1 MQNPRLASRYAKSL
15 MDISVEQNSLDE
27 TLQDVQLLDDVCG
40 ISREFCVMLRSPVI
54 NADKK
59 EAAISAVFGGKLKPL
74 TLAFINL
81 LIKKGR
87 EAFLPEIAPEFIK
100 QYKNLKSIRTVT
112 LTTAL
117 PIDESVKETIRTKV
131 AAGNP
136 DYSID
141 MQVKVDPELIGGFML
156 EMGDK
161 LVDASVR
168 RDLAEIKKSFLDKSY
183 MMQIR

>member
-1 MQNPRLASRYAKSL
+1 MQNPRLASRYAKSFI
-15 MDISVEQNSLDE
+15 DIAVEQNSLDD
-27 TLQDVQLLDDVCG
+27 TLQDVQLLDQVCNV
-40 ISREFCVMLRSPVI
+40 SREFCVVLRSPVI
-54 NADKK
+54 NPDKK
-59 EAAISAVFGGKLKPL
+59 VAAISAVLGGKLKPL

-87 EAFLPEIAPEFIK
+87 EAFLPEIAPEFIR
-100 QYKNLKSIRTVT
+100 QYQSLKNIRTVM

-131 AAGNP
+131 AAGIP
-136 DYSID
+136 EYSID
-141 MQVKVDPELIGGFML
+141 MQVKVDPSLIGGFML

-168 RDLAEIKKSFLDKSY
+168 RDLAEIKKNFLDKSY
-183 MMQIR
+183 TMQIR